1 MQASVPGSRNG
12 QATASLIER
21 VLFIAASYKMYSY
34 HLIGPPLAIKQ
45 YLSYMFTGS
54 SSREMRVRLTVY
66 TDYAL
71 RVLMYLALKED
82 RLATIAEIAESY
94 DISRN
99 HLMKV
104 AHQLGVAGYVE
115 TVRGRGG
122 GLRLA
127 KPIAAIGL
135 GEVVRYTE
143 PDMAIVSC
151 FEPLDAPCVIRPIL
165 CAEARA
171 GRGRATPFSRCST
184 VIRWA
189 IWSSREAGFPACWV
203 SATATRCSNLRE

>member
-1 MQASVPGSRNG
+1 M
-12 QATASLIER
+12 
-21 VLFIAASYKMYSY
+21 
-34 HLIGPPLAIKQ
+34 
-45 YLSYMFTGS
+45 
-54 SSREMRVRLTVY
+54 RLTVY

-82 RLATIAEIAESY
+82 ELATIAEISASY
-94 DISRN
+94 GISRN

-127 KPIAAIGL
+127 RRIEAIGL
-135 GEVVRYTE
+135 GEVVRFTE

-151 FEPLDAPCVIRPIL
+151 FKPINAPCAIRPSCVL
-165 CAEARA
+165 RQALQKSRDAFMSVLDDYTLSDLVRP
-171 GRGRATPFSRCST
+171 RGRL
-184 VIRWA
+184 VGLLA
-189 IWSSREAGFPACWV
+189 ISPNKS
-203 SATATRCSNLRE
+203 